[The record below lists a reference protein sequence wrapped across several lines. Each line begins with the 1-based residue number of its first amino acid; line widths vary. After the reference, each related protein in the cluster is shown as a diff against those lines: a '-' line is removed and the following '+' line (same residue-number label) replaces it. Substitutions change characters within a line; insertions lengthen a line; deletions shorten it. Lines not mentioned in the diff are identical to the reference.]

1 MLSGIGCNVRMRKR
15 PFGNAGVEV
24 TQVGLGGEG
33 VLRTHER
40 TPDAVAVI
48 EEAADQGIA
57 YFDSAMAYAGSQK
70 YYGSFWKKHSHLRD
84 KIFQTSK
91 SANRDKDGARDD
103 LVHSLAA
110 MGLRDLDLWQVHD
123 IRTREDINMIESPG
137 GALEAF
143 IEAKETGLTR
153 FIGVTGHHDPSVLEH
168 AVVNWPVDAV
178 LLPVNPV
185 EAIIGGFLD
194 SVLPAALDR
203 GLAIIGMKVLG
214 ASHYI
219 HEEAEIMPELLI
231 RFALSQEITT
241 AIVGCSTPREVQML
255 AQAGRDFEPMS
266 EEEQKVLMDL
276 FRHSARKLA
285 FYRGVL

>member
-1 MLSGIGCNVRMRKR
+1 MRKR
-15 PFGNAGVEV
+15 PFGNGGVEV

-33 VLRTHER
+33 VLRTYDR

-70 YYGSFWKKHSHLRD
+70 YYGSFWKKHSDLRD

-91 SANRDKDGARDD
+91 SASRDKEGAKDD

-110 MGLRDLDLWQVHD
+110 MGLRGLDLWQIHD
-123 IRTREDINMIESPG
+123 IRTREDINMIERPG

-194 SVLPAALDR
+194 LVLPAALDR

-219 HEEAEIMPELLI
+219 HEAAEITPELLI

-241 AIVGCSTPREVQML
+241 AIVGCSTPREVQMS